1 MNINFIF
8 LNCRTLISLPD
19 LSKWNIKNIKYMTS
33 AFNNCI
39 SLISL
44 PDISNWKNNAVNDTN
59 ISKGN
64 IININ
69 NI

>member
-8 LNCRTLISLPD
+8 LNCQSLISLPD
-19 LSKWNIKNIKYMTS
+19 LSKWNIKNIKFMTS
-33 AFNNCI
+33 AFNNCV

-44 PDISNWKNNAVNDTN
+44 PDISNWKINAVNDTN
-59 ISKGN
+59 ISKSN

-69 NI
+69 HF